1 MQAILKEMRIPLAKP
16 QRKSIRMQRK
26 LFLYWFSM
34 LLVLLFIFLVVL
46 GVTGVFSA
54 LDKDMQ
60 QILSTRQKNVISDMS
75 NQFGRMT
82 AQGIAVSEQ
91 SSAYISNQL
100 FTDPVTVLND
110 DPKRIEELEATLY
123 GYLTTSLQS
132 APCSGA
138 FLVLDATTNTQ
149 APGARFSRAGIYLRL
164 ANLSSKGAANQDV
177 AFYRGIPDVARDHQL
192 ELHNRWKLEF
202 DTSKLP
208 GYDDILAG
216 SVGRLAESAVWTGR
230 ICLTDTWENVMLLLV
245 PIQGN
250 DGSVLGVCGLEL
262 SESYFML
269 SYPSEE
275 SSFGS
280 SVTLLAPMDGNSLLL
295 SKGMAGK
302 QEETYLN
309 TEDVLEVKTG
319 KSFTQ

>member
-1 MQAILKEMRIPLAKP
+1 MQAIRKDTRIPFARP

-138 FLVLDATTNTQ
+138 
-149 APGARFSRAGIYLRL
+149 GSI
-164 ANLSSKGAANQDV
+164 
-177 AFYRGIPDVARDHQL
+177 
-192 ELHNRWKLEF
+192 F
-202 DTSKLP
+202 DLP
-208 GYDDILAG
+208 I
-216 SVGRLAESAVWTGR
+216 
-230 ICLTDTWENVMLLLV
+230 
-245 PIQGN
+245 
-250 DGSVLGVCGLEL
+250 
-262 SESYFML
+262 
-269 SYPSEE
+269 
-275 SSFGS
+275 
-280 SVTLLAPMDGNSLLL
+280 
-295 SKGMAGK
+295 
-302 QEETYLN
+302 
-309 TEDVLEVKTG
+309 
-319 KSFTQ
+319 